1 MGVSEGPK
9 PKTIP
14 SWQFK
19 DAATLESSEE
29 NTLQSPDENT
39 TSNPREYLLKQATKF
54 LEDGDIRNAP
64 IERKR
69 FFLGSKGLSAEEISD
84 LLHEEQDEV
93 EHAPEAEVMEDYG
106 IDKEEL
112 SQHQSAKRRPSAPD
126 QESLSALPVDPAW
139 KPKDEPPIITY
150 PEFLIHSQKPPPLI
164 TGRRLLTTLHI
175 ASGAAAT
182 IYGTSKYIVEP
193 MIESLTAARHSLS
206 QIAASNLDTLNSKL
220 ESCVSKIPGGS
231 LQPDDDGSD
240 VESISSDPARFFN
253 RSTATQTSPHLS
265 RSTSSTS
272 SEVLQSASPS
282 QLQENSVTEIYN
294 RLANI
299 QPTDATSQVKT
310 SISDLRKYLD
320 GLLHANSG
328 QNGKLWEKPKPDEY
342 IKLKA
347 EIRGVKGVLLSARNF
362 PSSAAVR

>member
-84 LLHEEQDEV
+84 LLHEEQDEM

-150 PEFLIHSQKPPPLI
+150 PEFLIHSKS
-164 TGRRLLTTLHI
+164 RR
-175 ASGAAAT
+175 
-182 IYGTSKYIVEP
+182 P
-193 MIESLTAARHSLS
+193 
-206 QIAASNLDTLNSKL
+206 
-220 ESCVSKIPGGS
+220 
-231 LQPDDDGSD
+231 
-240 VESISSDPARFFN
+240 
-253 RSTATQTSPHLS
+253 
-265 RSTSSTS
+265 
-272 SEVLQSASPS
+272 
-282 QLQENSVTEIYN
+282 
-294 RLANI
+294 
-299 QPTDATSQVKT
+299 
-310 SISDLRKYLD
+310 
-320 GLLHANSG
+320 
-328 QNGKLWEKPKPDEY
+328 
-342 IKLKA
+342 
-347 EIRGVKGVLLSARNF
+347 
-362 PSSAAVR
+362 